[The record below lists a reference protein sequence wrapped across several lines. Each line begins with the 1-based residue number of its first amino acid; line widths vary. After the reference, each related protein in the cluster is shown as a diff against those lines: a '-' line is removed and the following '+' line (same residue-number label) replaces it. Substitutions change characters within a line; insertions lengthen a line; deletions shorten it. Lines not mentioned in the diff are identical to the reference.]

1 MELLVEIKSLLS
13 IRRFKRLQQS
23 LTYLALKL
31 VTGVSWQPVTSQLD
45 LEPLI
50 DGIRA

>member
-1 MELLVEIKSLLS
+1 MELLEDINSLLS
-13 IRRFKRLQQS
+13 IRRYKRLQQS
-23 LTYLALKL
+23 LAHLALKL

-45 LEPLI
+45 LEPLM